1 MNLFENNA
9 SPLTLRQFNLLLRDA
24 VASHPEL
31 RMRWVTAELS
41 DVRMSGGHCY
51 MVLIEKDEQGRT
63 VAAMRANIWRNVYG
77 MIAAKFRA
85 STGAEFRSGIKLM
98 LRGSATFH
106 EQFGTSFNVVDID
119 PSYTLGDME
128 RIRREILAK
137 LAAEGVLNRNK
148 MLQMPLAPQRIAV
161 ISAPGAA
168 GYGDFMNQLEH
179 NSNGIVFYTHIFES
193 IMQGERVPASVMAA
207 LEQIEM
213 TIDLWDCVVIIRGGG
228 STSDLNGFDN
238 LELARAVATFPLP
251 IIVGIGHERDRTVL
265 DEIANVRV
273 KTPTAAAEW
282 LLLQAADMYSRIDE
296 LVRSIV
302 NYATAHLSGSF
313 RQLSSIETSL
323 HTSAQRRLSV
333 ARSRIEA
340 LEKLL
345 PSLTSAAINK
355 SSMRLDNIREL
366 LRTSAGNRLK
376 TESQKINYIISSLG
390 NAISSTVN
398 RENMHLAR
406 LSDIVK
412 ILDPINTLKRG
423 YSITSVNGKA
433 LRDTSS
439 LKSGDSVK
447 TRLAD
452 GEIISVVTDI
462 ANKE

>member
-1 MNLFENNA
+1 MNLFENAA

-24 VASHPEL
+24 IASHPEL

-51 MVLIEKDEQGRT
+51 LVLIEKDSQGRT

-77 MIAAKFRA
+77 QIAAKFRSA
-85 STGAEFRSGIKLM
+85 TGAEFRSGIKLM

-137 LAAEGVLNRNK
+137 LAAEGVLNNNK
-148 MLQMPLAPQRIAV
+148 QLEMPIAPQRIAV

-168 GYGDFMNQLEH
+168 GYGDFMNQLEN
-179 NSNGIVFYTHIFES
+179 NSSGIVFYTHIFES

-207 LEQIEM
+207 LAQIEM

-282 LLLQAADMYSRIDE
+282 LLQQATDMYSRVDE
-296 LVRSIV
+296 LVHSIV
-302 NYATAHLSGSF
+302 NYATALLAGSA
-313 RQLSSIETSL
+313 RQLSSIETML
-323 HTSAQRRLSV
+323 HTSAQRRLSE
-333 ARSRIEA
+333 ARSRIDA
-340 LEKLL
+340 LEKIL
-345 PSLTSAAINK
+345 PSLTSTAINK
-355 SSMRLDNIREL
+355 SRMKLDNITGLMRTCVDNK
-366 LRTSAGNRLK
+366 LRTERQRLDYEKTSLAG
-376 TESQKINYIISSLG
+376 
-390 NAISSTVN
+390 AVASTIN
-398 RENMHLAR
+398 RENMR
-406 LSDIVK
+406 LGRLTDVVK
-412 ILDPINTLKRG
+412 ILDPINTLRRG

-433 LRDTSS
+433 LRDTSE
-439 LKSGDSVK
+439 LKVGDSVN

-452 GEIISVVTDI
+452 GEVASVITNI
-462 ANKE
+462 ATK